1 MKSSVSPTA
10 AFANIPMLFAIRFG
24 LTTLLNIFFRTVC
37 SFAFSAKILPVS
49 DISTQF
55 ARVFVCRTCSWGM
68 GSATVATCLAYLV
81 HIVHW
86 CACAFLN
93 FLSTCENDF
102 KTSPLCKCVC
112 QLVAFGFSQ
121 QFTLECFYLCGCNHE
136 FSDPFLQFTF
146 FKFTPEG
153 LSVCSGYKVIDR
165 FLTSLPVVIKW
176 RRCTLK
182 LRFVFS

>member
-1 MKSSVSPTA
+1 MREGSNVVIGLPINISAGDGSLESTA
-10 AFANIPMLFAIRFG
+10 SIPMLFAIRFG
-24 LTTLLNIFFRTVC
+24 VTTLLNIFFRTVC
-37 SFAFSAKILPVS
+37 SFAFSAKFLPVS
-49 DISTQF
+49 DFSTKF

-93 FLSTCENDF
+93 FLSTCENGF

-121 QFTLECFYLCGCNHE
+121 QFTLECFDWCG
-136 FSDPFLQFTF
+136 
-146 FKFTPEG
+146 
-153 LSVCSGYKVIDR
+153 
-165 FLTSLPVVIKW
+165 
-176 RRCTLK
+176 
-182 LRFVFS
+182 